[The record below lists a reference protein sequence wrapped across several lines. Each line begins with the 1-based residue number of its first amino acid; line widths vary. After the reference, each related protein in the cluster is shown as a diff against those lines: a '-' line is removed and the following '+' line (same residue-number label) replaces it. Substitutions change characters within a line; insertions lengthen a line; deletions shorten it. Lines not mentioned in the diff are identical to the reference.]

1 MRKAVTPY
9 VTTNKQHPATAVS
22 TESEAHG
29 QKSARPPMVHQAGT
43 CRRSTGPV
51 RSSIATRP
59 NPLPM
64 KIVCCQLSKA
74 RRRHRVPERVSNFV
88 LTKTEHC
95 GRHVRQRLEYVK
107 HTNRTIPIGRDVDN
121 HRECNCARQQQY
133 RQEIHV
139 SGTNGTGR
147 CFHSTYLSI
156 ASSRG
161 QELTVRAGTNVGM
174 ADVEPFHMPM
184 RRKLGAVV
192 V

>member
-1 MRKAVTPY
+1 MVGRYGEKETVVQPRLWTTARPPDTEGTCLEGPGSIRPLYGRPAASSRQKASDIPRWGANVARIAMRKAVTPY

-74 RRRHRVPERVSNFV
+74 RRRNRVPERVSNFV
-88 LTKTEHC
+88 
-95 GRHVRQRLEYVK
+95 
-107 HTNRTIPIGRDVDN
+107 
-121 HRECNCARQQQY
+121 
-133 RQEIHV
+133 
-139 SGTNGTGR
+139 
-147 CFHSTYLSI
+147 
-156 ASSRG
+156 
-161 QELTVRAGTNVGM
+161 
-174 ADVEPFHMPM
+174 
-184 RRKLGAVV
+184 
-192 V
+192 